1 MTADATQKTPTPLE
15 LMEAF
20 ERLVVGVQKHPLSFL
35 LPSDAEAIGRA
46 ALANGLTPDQAKAIR
61 KNLDTNAERA
71 RVKVI
76 LMQVVSFAD
85 AKLLLGWVLAEV
97 TRALAT
103 GKKTTEGTGNA
114 EGGGQPTKVEGTS
127 GTEGTQGTSGPRIV
141 SIKHRGKWDVF
152 IRTEGCDDWPI
163 KDGEKK
169 DTQGKLYIAGVF
181 VDSMRPDQMHG
192 ALKELE
198 NAFGVG
204 EHSINANTGK
214 VLPVVIKSFHGKET
228 AVFLWAWP
236 FAAV

>member
-1 MTADATQKTPTPLE
+1 
-15 LMEAF
+15 MEAF
-20 ERLVVGVQKHPLSFL
+20 ERLVVGVQSHPLSFL

-46 ALANGLTPDQAKAIR
+46 ALANGLTADQAKAIR

-97 TRALAT
+97 TRALPPSQGSSGAAGAT
-103 GKKTTEGTGNA
+103 APADGHEEA
-114 EGGGQPTKVEGTS
+114 QEAPDPT
-127 GTEGTQGTSGPRIV
+127 GPRIV

-204 EHSINANTGK
+204 EQSINAKTGA

-228 AVFLWAWP
+228 AVFPWAWP